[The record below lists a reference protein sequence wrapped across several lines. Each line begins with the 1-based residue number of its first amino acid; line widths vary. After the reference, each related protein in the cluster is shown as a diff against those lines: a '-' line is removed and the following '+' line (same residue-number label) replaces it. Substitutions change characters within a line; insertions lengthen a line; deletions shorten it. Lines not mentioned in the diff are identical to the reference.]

1 MPLRDR
7 NRFLAACETIE
18 KHEAANNA
26 VAQDGLLR
34 NTRTGEEM
42 SDKQNRITP
51 EGDILAPCELYEKAT
66 HIEIDGRLEKLS
78 GSTGTMFWIGEG
90 AGQLCLSDLKVASWN
105 WIIRKYRF
113 MKVVGMRP
121 LRFYGLKVGDIL
133 ISPMGSELVVMQVA
147 KKRAHPLGKAMVTKK
162 AIVRGGS
169 VVDAKNFYNWSKKG
183 G

>member
-1 MPLRDR
+1 
-7 NRFLAACETIE
+7 
-18 KHEAANNA
+18 
-26 VAQDGLLR
+26 
-34 NTRTGEEM
+34 M

-90 AGQLCLSDLKVASWN
+90 AGQQCLSDLKVASWN

-121 LRFYGLKVGDIL
+121 LRFYGLKVGNVVRSPGGSLLL
-133 ISPMGSELVVMQVA
+133 ISDVELDSDEQVSRVVAGGESFTDDTCDDWAFV
-147 KKRAHPLGKAMVTKK
+147 RE
-162 AIVRGGS
+162 AI
-169 VVDAKNFYNWSKKG
+169 
-183 G
+183 